1 MNKTILSL
9 VAASVSSLTLISCKT
24 PPPPPPP
31 PPPVNIHHF
40 HTVTP
45 KPSAKPE
52 DFKAVSPP
60 HSFSQ

>member
-1 MNKTILSL
+1 MNKTLLSIAS
-9 VAASVSSLTLISCKT
+9 AATSGLTLVGCKT

-31 PPPVNIHHF
+31 PVEIHHY

-45 KPSAKPE
+45 KPSNKPE
-52 DFKAVSPP
+52 DFKAVTPP